1 MDINEKYQE
10 VAATINGA
18 GGTPFPVN
26 DTLVQIIK
34 MLVEEDEIDMILA
47 FKEKTSQTL
56 EELKE
61 SSGLPEAEILEK
73 TKALA
78 KKGIVFDQPSS
89 KGIMV
94 YRLLPLIN
102 VGVFEYTFMQKL
114 EPTEKNKKL
123 SGLFTKL
130 FHEMDDFVQGIYDG
144 VVQYMEKIPAVDR
157 TVPIQINKTTGKSTI
172 IEINQEV
179 SPKPTEQVL
188 QTQNVKDLIEKFDEI
203 AVGHC
208 FCRHHKDMEGRSCKQ
223 TDMRENCFTFG
234 KSARFTSEQGFMRM
248 ISKEEAL
255 GILLASQKEGLI
267 HKAFHPNFDI
277 TKDETSI
284 CNCCKCCCGNS
295 VDNQIG
301 PIVNATSFLAKVEDD
316 LCTGCE
322 ACLGYCHTEAIAM
335 GDDNV
340 VHVDEERCLGC
351 GVCAYMCPEDAI
363 HLMESERIVRIAP
376 PRKSAA

>member
-1 MDINEKYQE
+1 MEIKERYQKVAE
-10 VAATINGA
+10 VIHGA
-18 GGTPFPVN
+18 GGTPVPIN
-26 DTLVQIIK
+26 DTLIEIIRE
-34 MLVEEDEIDMILA
+34 LVNEEEIDIILA
-47 FKEKTSQTL
+47 FKEKVSQTL

-61 SSGLPEAEILEK
+61 SSGIPEAEILAK
-73 TKALA
+73 TKTLA
-78 KKGIVFDQPSS
+78 KKGFIFDQPNR
-89 KGIMV
+89 KGVVV
-94 YRLLPLIN
+94 YRLLPMIN
-102 VGVFEYTFMQKL
+102 VGTFEYTFMQKL
-114 EPTEKNKKL
+114 EPTEKNKRL

-130 FHEMDDFVQGIYDG
+130 FQEMDGFVQSIYDG
-144 VVQYMEKIPAVDR
+144 VVQHMENMPPVDR
-157 TVPIQINKTTGKSTI
+157 TMPIHTNKSGKPMV
-172 IEINQEV
+172 IEINEQA
-179 SPKPTEQVL
+179 SPQPEDQIL
-188 QTQNVKDLIEKFDEI
+188 QTQNVRDLIEKFDEI

-255 GILLASQKEGLI
+255 DILLKSQEDGLI
-267 HKAFHPNFDI
+267 HKAYHPNFDI

-301 PIVNATSFLAKVEDD
+301 PIVNAASYLAKVDEE

-322 ACLGYCHTEAIAM
+322 ACLGYCHTDAIAM
-335 GDDNV
+335 GSDNV
-340 VHVDEERCLGC
+340 VHVKDDRCLGC

-363 HLMESERIVRIAP
+363 QLIESKRVVRIAP

>member
-1 MDINEKYQE
+1 MDIDMQYRE
-10 VAATINGA
+10 VAETINAA
-18 GGTPFPVN
+18 GGTPFPVT

-34 MLVEEDEIDMILA
+34 ELVNEDEIPLILA
-47 FKEKTSQTL
+47 FKGKTSQTL
-56 EELKE
+56 DQLKE

-78 KKGIVFDQPSS
+78 GKGIIFDQPNS
-89 KGIMV
+89 KGVMV

-114 EPTEKNKKL
+114 EPTEKNKRL

-130 FHEMDDFVQGIYDG
+130 FSELSDMVQGIYDG
-144 VVQYMEKIPAVDR
+144 VVQYMANMPPVDR
-157 TVPIQINKTTGKSTI
+157 TLPIQTNQSSGQPII

-179 SPKPTEQVL
+179 RAQASDQVL
-188 QTQNVKDLIEKFDEI
+188 QTQNVKDLIDKFDDI

-208 FCRHHKDMEGRSCKQ
+208 FCRHHKDMEGHSCAQ

-234 KSARFTSEQGFMRM
+234 KSARFTSDHGFMRL
-248 ISKEEAL
+248 IGKEEAL
-255 GILLASQKEGLI
+255 EILMKSREDGLI

-277 TKDETSI
+277 AKDETSI

-301 PIVNATSFLAKVEDD
+301 PIVNAAGYLATVTEEK
-316 LCTGCE
+316 CTGCE
-322 ACLGYCHTEAIAM
+322 ACLGYCHTDAIAM
-335 GDDNV
+335 GSDNV
-340 VHVDEERCLGC
+340 VHVTEERCLGC

-363 HLMESERIVRIAP
+363 HLKEAERIVRIAP
-376 PRKSAA
+376 PRKTAA